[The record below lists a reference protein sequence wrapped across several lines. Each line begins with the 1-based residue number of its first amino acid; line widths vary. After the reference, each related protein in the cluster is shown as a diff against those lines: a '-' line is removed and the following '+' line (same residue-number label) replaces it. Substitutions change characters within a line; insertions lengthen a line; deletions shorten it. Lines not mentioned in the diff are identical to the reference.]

1 MLKVKRVYDKK
12 ESGDGRRILVDRLWP
27 RGIAKEEAGIDEWV
41 KELAPGTGLR
51 KWFNHE
57 PAKWQEFKSR
67 YTEEL
72 AAPEKVGRLMNIA
85 KNARHNTITLVYG
98 AKDTEHNNARVLEEL
113 INGMTEN
120 IK

>member
-51 KWFNHE
+51 KWFMALKI
-57 PAKWQEFKSR
+57 P
-67 YTEEL
+67 
-72 AAPEKVGRLMNIA
+72 NIIMPGYL
-85 KNARHNTITLVYG
+85 KNSLTG
-98 AKDTEHNNARVLEEL
+98 
-113 INGMTEN
+113 
-120 IK
+120 